1 LQVMRGDDDFKGVKM
16 NFLKTTSNHVCWWRL
31 WNDDVMSR
39 NLNDQNKHL
48 FVVQHCNE
56 WGLLSSH
63 CLVWDWPKLLFNKL
77 IGMQIVVFH
86 ANINSSAAQIVQI
99 LILTIW
105 IFSFGY
111 FLSCMGCLVCS
122 VKSYHVLINMEWGF
136 YICSVFAVYTH
147 GLGVFITFAIWMVA
161 YVMTKLTSVSRSA
174 GRLLLNTGQMRYTL
188 SPVFTVYKH

>member
-1 LQVMRGDDDFKGVKM
+1 
-16 NFLKTTSNHVCWWRL
+16 
-31 WNDDVMSR
+31 MSR

-56 WGLLSSH
+56 WGLLSNH

-86 ANINSSAAQIVQI
+86 ANMNSSAAHIVQI

-111 FLSCMGCLVCS
+111 FPSL
-122 VKSYHVLINMEWGF
+122 
-136 YICSVFAVYTH
+136 H
-147 GLGVFITFAIWMVA
+147 GMFGVF
-161 YVMTKLTSVSRSA
+161 
-174 GRLLLNTGQMRYTL
+174 G
-188 SPVFTVYKH
+188 